1 MVNKEQKIN
10 WQRTYWKV
18 SKIRD
23 SMCKSLLIC
32 LTQLRI
38 KPNAVTYFGTV
49 LMLLFIL
56 SIKKNLLL
64 SLLFLLLTLF
74 LDLIDGSLARFQ
86 KEESDKGKFIDTFQD
101 ITTFAMFVFG
111 LVYANLLNNLIAL
124 VLIFTFIFSKIF
136 RIIYALQHSKLKY
149 IFKATAGSGFFPTLL
164 IALLYIHFSLYVI
177 FGLRSFTLTS
187 FIFSILLFIDMIIFY
202 LRIVSKQ

>member
-56 SIKKNLLL
+56 FIKKNLLL

-86 KEESDKGKFIDTFQD
+86 KEESDKGKFIDTFND

-124 VLIFTFIFSKIF
+124 VLMFTFIFSKIF
-136 RIIYALQHSKLKY
+136 RIICALQHSNLKY

-164 IALLYIHFSLYVI
+164 MVLLYFHFSLYVL
-177 FGLRSFTLTS
+177 FGVGN
-187 FIFSILLFIDMIIFY
+187 IILVSLVISVLLLVDMLIFY
-202 LRIVSKQ
+202 IPIITK